1 MSCNCFAQKHF
12 RFLLQALPN
21 ESLLDSKLIE
31 SLFTCSVVLAT
42 VPTFQMVVGPQSH
55 TMDIPKRNF
64 TKPAD
69 LPKHSLEKV
78 EEATLHPGVWIY
90 SERIVR
96 DRLIMRRARVDRNN
110 YDIRLSVYENQ
121 IVVALIGRDQ
131 GCFEITNK
139 FRRSKLDA
147 KFFRFGMEHFKYP
160 AIRAQIFLNSQTIYD
175 G

>member
-1 MSCNCFAQKHF
+1 MGFITTVLHKNIF

-21 ESLLDSKLIE
+21 ERCYNCTGARKLIE

-78 EEATLHPGVWIY
+78 EEATLHP
-90 SERIVR
+90 
-96 DRLIMRRARVDRNN
+96 AKT
-110 YDIRLSVYENQ
+110 
-121 IVVALIGRDQ
+121 VVQR
-131 GCFEITNK
+131 TN
-139 FRRSKLDA
+139 S
-147 KFFRFGMEHFKYP
+147 
-160 AIRAQIFLNSQTIYD
+160 
-175 G
+175 

>member
-1 MSCNCFAQKHF
+1 MSCNCFTQKHF

-21 ESLLDSKLIE
+21 ERCYNRTGARKLIE

-78 EEATLHPGVWIY
+78 EEATLHPY

-96 DRLIMRRARVDRNN
+96 LIDHAACARR
-110 YDIRLSVYENQ
+110 Q
-121 IVVALIGRDQ
+121 ISYQFMKISCLEWSG
-131 GCFEITNK
+131 
-139 FRRSKLDA
+139 SKLFQNH
-147 KFFRFGMEHFKYP
+147 KQISSEQVRFQVLPLWNGALQISGYS
-160 AIRAQIFLNSQTIYD
+160 RADLS
-175 G
+175 